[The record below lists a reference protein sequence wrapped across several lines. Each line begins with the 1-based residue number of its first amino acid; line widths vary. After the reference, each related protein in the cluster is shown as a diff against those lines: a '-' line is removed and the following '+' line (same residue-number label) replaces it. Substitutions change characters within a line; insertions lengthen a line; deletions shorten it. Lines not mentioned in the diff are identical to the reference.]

1 MCHRNRNK
9 PRRFDICTIGFWLEA
24 VRDLFFVLLVAAI
37 MMYALADFLPASL
50 IGQELPQ
57 SRLDLFS
64 ASATLAGFVV
74 SIWGLAS
81 ADSQKRSYYMNL
93 AKRLVL
99 GGLWLLIFHLF
110 FTWAELA
117 HVDPSRI
124 SLTLAG
130 AGRFLMFYI
139 SAVAIG
145 IGGLVLSDAIVDL
158 LSSLI
163 RDLAEKPKRRLWVIC
178 YRLDKWLKEYSG
190 KMKHKMVQY
199 NNRSEHETIDSL
211 HNSREKS
218 DDSQL

>member
-1 MCHRNRNK
+1 MCRRNQNK

-24 VRDLFFVLLVAAI
+24 VRNLFFVLLVAAI
-37 MMYALADFLPASL
+37 MMYALADFLPVSL
-50 IGQELPQ
+50 RGQELPQ

-74 SIWGLAS
+74 SIWGLVS
-81 ADSQKRSYYMNL
+81 TDRQKRSYYMNL

-110 FTWAELA
+110 FTWVELA
-117 HVDPSRI
+117 RVDPSRI
-124 SLTLAG
+124 SWTLAG

-163 RDLAEKPKRRLWVIC
+163 SDLAEKPKRRLWIIR
-178 YRLDKWLKEYSG
+178 YRLCKWLKEYSG
-190 KMKHKMVQY
+190 KIKQKMREY
-199 NNRSEHETIDSL
+199 NNRSEQEIIDSL
-211 HNSREKS
+211 HKN
-218 DDSQL
+218 LHL